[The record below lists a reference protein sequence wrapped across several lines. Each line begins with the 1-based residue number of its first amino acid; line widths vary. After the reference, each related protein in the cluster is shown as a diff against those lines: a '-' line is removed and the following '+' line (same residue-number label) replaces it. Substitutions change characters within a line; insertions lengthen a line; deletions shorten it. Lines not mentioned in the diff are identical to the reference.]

1 MGGSAVRWINTVF
14 GIPLGWIM
22 WCCYRLT
29 GSYVLSIILLTLISK
44 VILLPLSIAVQKN
57 SIKMVRL
64 QPELNRITLRYFGD
78 RDAIADHTMELY
90 KRENYRPSLGMVPL
104 LIQIFL
110 VLGMIGVVYH
120 PMQHLLH
127 IDGPTCD
134 FLVAAAEKITG
145 APHFGAGGQLLAIH
159 AMADPRNTDAFLREA
174 GNAVPELPSIM
185 AAAGEMRMRI
195 FGIDLGMFP
204 SLRFGGPLLLIPF
217 LSFLSSLVL
226 CIAQNMENVLQRE
239 QGKLSQWGVTAFTVA
254 FSTYFT
260 FLVPAGVGFYWI
272 VSNLFALA
280 ILYLMNFLYPPEKEI
295 DYEALRD
302 TQKKLDARKTAKKE
316 ERKRL
321 RPYRKRETRD
331 YRRFLDSKVKKQFV
345 IYSESNGFYKYYA
358 GMIDYIMEHSD
369 VVIDYITSDPNDRV
383 FQMEGPR
390 FRAYYIGELRLIPL
404 MMKMDADIV
413 LMTMPDLELYHI
425 KRSLVRKDIEY
436 IYMQHG
442 PGSDNM
448 LGKPHCIDHYD
459 TIFNVGPHQT
469 AEDRELEKLYGI
481 KPRRLVKVG
490 YSLIDEMTAAWE
502 AAPKKGPK
510 EKKTV
515 LIAPSWWTDNIMDS
529 CIDKLVE
536 QILPLDV
543 KLIIRPHPQYIRLYP
558 DRIEAAIERFRPY
571 FGPDFEFQTD
581 FSSTDTVYNADLL
594 ISDWSN
600 VAMEFAFST
609 LKPVLHI
616 NTTMKVLNPD
626 YKKIDIVPIDIWV
639 RSEIG
644 GELELDELDRAG
656 EAVQDLLSRPDEFRE
671 SIAKVKEKA
680 IYNIG
685 HGGEAAGRYIIRR
698 LEPAHE

>member
-1 MGGSAVRWINTVF
+1 MRLINTVF

-22 WCCYRLT
+22 WCLYRLT
-29 GSYVLSIILLTLISK
+29 GSYVLSIVLLTLVSK
-44 VILLPLSIAVQKN
+44 MILLPLSIAVQKN

-64 QPELNRITLRYFGD
+64 QPEINRITLQYFGD

-90 KRENYRPSLGMVPL
+90 KREKYSPALGMVPL
-104 LIQIFL
+104 IIQIML

-120 PMQHLLH
+120 PMQHLLRV
-127 IDGPTCD
+127 DRAACD
-134 FLVAAAEKITG
+134 ALVIAAEQITG
-145 APHFGAGGQLLAIH
+145 APHYGAGGEILALH
-159 AMADPRNTDAFLREA
+159 AIADPRLRDAFLAACPNIPNLKE
-174 GNAVPELPSIM
+174 IM
-185 AAAGEMRMRI
+185 AAAGQVRLN
-195 FGIDLGMFP
+195 FLGVDVALIP
-204 SLRFGGPLLLIPF
+204 SLRFPNHLLWIPF
-217 LSFLSSLVL
+217 LSFLSSLVFCL
-226 CIAQNMENVLQRE
+226 AQNRENVLQRE
-239 QGKLSQWGVTAFTVA
+239 QGFWGKWGVTAFTVA

-260 FLVPAGVGFYWI
+260 FLVPAGVGIYWI
-272 VSNLFALA
+272 VSNVFS
-280 ILYLMNFLYPPEKEI
+280 ILVMYLMNWLYPPEKEI

-302 TQKKLDARKTAKKE
+302 TGEKVKARKAAKRE
-316 ERKRL
+316 ERKKL
-321 RPYRKRETRD
+321 RPYRKREKQD

-358 GMIDYIMEHSD
+358 GMIDYVLEHSNII
-369 VVIDYITSDPNDRV
+369 IDYITSDPNDNV
-383 FQMEGPR
+383 FHMESPR
-390 FRAYYIGELRLIPL
+390 FRTYYIGELRLISL

-436 IYMQHG
+436 IYMEHG
-442 PGSDNM
+442 TGSDNM

-469 AEDRELEKLYGI
+469 AEDRALEKLYGI

-502 AAPKKGPK
+502 ATPRKDPSV
-510 EKKTV
+510 KKTV

-529 CIDKLVE
+529 CIDALVE

-543 KLIIRPHPQYIRLYP
+543 KLIIRPHPQYVRLYP
-558 DRIEAAIERFRPY
+558 DRIQAAIERYRKY
-571 FGPDFEFQTD
+571 FGPDFEYQTD

-594 ISDWSN
+594 ITDWSN
-600 VAMEFAFST
+600 VGMEFAFST

-626 YKKIDIVPIDIWV
+626 YRKIDIVPIDIWV

-644 GELELDELDRAG
+644 GALELNELDKTGAT
-656 EAVQDLLSRPDEFRE
+656 VTDLLSRPEEFRE
-671 SIAKVKEKA
+671 AIAKVKEKA

-698 LEPAHE
+698 LEPEAGK